1 LIRQIVFVL
10 LQGLERTDNVMEA
23 KAAILSILLQRED
36 TMTQAK

>member
-1 LIRQIVFVL
+1 
-10 LQGLERTDNVMEA
+10 LERTDNVMEA